1 MLMEG
6 IYFFAASSSPF
17 SPEDFLNKI
26 FGNFWSLLINLLALI
41 VLFLVLY
48 FVAYKPIRKY
58 VEKRRDYINHNI
70 HDAETA
76 KRFYE
81 SKANEGDKIIAAAR
95 EEAQAIVSK
104 AQSDAEKQASQ
115 IVSAANREAKER
127 QQRADEAIRQ
137 QEVKAQKAMQ
147 DAIVQVAL
155 DASKELLGREVNSKD
170 NEQMVAAFAAQVQE
184 GKKTE

>member
-1 MLMEG
+1 MFMLYLN
-6 IYFFAASSSPF
+6 IFAASSSPF

-48 FVAYKPIRKY
+48 FVAYKPVRKY

-81 SKANEGDKIIAAAR
+81 AKASEGDKIIADAR
-95 EEAQAIVSK
+95 QEAQAIVTK
-104 AQSDAEKQASQ
+104 AQDDAAKQATQ
-115 IVSAANREAKER
+115 IVEAANAEAKER
-127 QQRADEAIRQ
+127 QQRADEAIKQ

-147 DAIVQVAL
+147 EAIVQVAM
-155 DASKELLGREVNSKD
+155 DASKELLGREVNTKD
-170 NEQMVAAFAAQVQE
+170 NEELVANFASQVQE
-184 GKKTE
+184 GKRAE